1 MAFSQE
7 NVSAKVAKT
16 YTFVTEVIEISVE
29 IASMGVEIAMSI
41 AEVISM
47 RASAIPTWMKR
58 IQKTLVA
65 SDGSALVAMTAM
77 AAGKQVFL
85 SAITVITTVM
95 RSMTSED
102 TKEQKAAVGGKKSPA
117 RAGTKEI
124 VNRLAVSSGKSVGV
138 ALSRRRYP
146 QQDDGLLF
154 FDGYYQI
161 EYNAFG

>member
-1 MAFSQE
+1 MHK
-7 NVSAKVAKT
+7 NVSAEVAKT
-16 YTFVTEVIEISVE
+16 YTFFTEVIEISVE

-47 RASAIPTWMKR
+47 RASAVPTWMKR

-85 SAITVITTVM
+85 RAITVITTVM

-124 VNRLAVSSGKSVGV
+124 VNRIAVSSGKSEPKVTGA
-138 ALSRRRYP
+138 ALCGAER
-146 QQDDGLLF
+146 
-154 FDGYYQI
+154 
-161 EYNAFG
+161 

>member
-1 MAFSQE
+1 MPFLHK
-7 NVSAKVAKT
+7 NVSMEVAKT

-124 VNRLAVSSGKSVGV
+124 VNRLAVSSGNSEPKVTGA
-138 ALSRRRYP
+138 ALCSAER
-146 QQDDGLLF
+146 
-154 FDGYYQI
+154 
-161 EYNAFG
+161 

>member
-1 MAFSQE
+1 MPFSHE

-16 YTFVTEVIEISVE
+16 YTFVTEVIEINVE
-29 IASMGVEIAMSI
+29 IASMGVEIAMST

-85 SAITVITTVM
+85 RAITVITTVM

-102 TKEQKAAVGGKKSPA
+102 TKEQKAAVCGKKSPA

-124 VNRLAVSSGKSVGV
+124 VNRLAVSSGNSEPKVTGA
-138 ALSRRRYP
+138 ALCGAER
-146 QQDDGLLF
+146 
-154 FDGYYQI
+154 
-161 EYNAFG
+161 

>member
-1 MAFSQE
+1 MPFLRK

-16 YTFVTEVIEISVE
+16 YTFVTEVIKITVE

-47 RASAIPTWMKR
+47 RASAVPTWMKK
-58 IQKTLVA
+58 IQKTLVS

-85 SAITVITTVM
+85 RAITVITTVM

-124 VNRLAVSSGKSVGV
+124 VNRIAVSSGNSEPKVTGA
-138 ALSRRRYP
+138 ALCGAER
-146 QQDDGLLF
+146 
-154 FDGYYQI
+154 
-161 EYNAFG
+161 

>member
-1 MAFSQE
+1 MAFSHE

-16 YTFVTEVIEISVE
+16 YTFFTEVIEISVE

-47 RASAIPTWMKR
+47 RASAIPTWMTR

-85 SAITVITTVM
+85 RAITVITTVM

-102 TKEQKAAVGGKKSPA
+102 TKEQKAAVSGKKSPA

-124 VNRLAVSSGKSVGV
+124 VNRIAVSSGKSEPKVTGA
-138 ALSRRRYP
+138 ALCGAER
-146 QQDDGLLF
+146 
-154 FDGYYQI
+154 
-161 EYNAFG
+161 